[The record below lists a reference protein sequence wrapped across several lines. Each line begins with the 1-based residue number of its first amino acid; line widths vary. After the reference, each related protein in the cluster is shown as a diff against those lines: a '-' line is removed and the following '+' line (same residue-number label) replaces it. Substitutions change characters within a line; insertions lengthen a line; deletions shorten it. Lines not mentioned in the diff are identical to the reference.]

1 VDRLHHRQC
10 VFATRRDE
18 DPMPVSRQ
26 QLGGQLEKP
35 RVIVDDEDREGQ
47 GAIDSSAGP
56 AAEYVASVPLAQ

>member
-1 VDRLHHRQC
+1 
-10 VFATRRDE
+10 
-18 DPMPVSRQ
+18 MPVSRQ